1 MQLTELLPDSEEHKQ
16 MYYRVNTVSDAY
28 GTIQSQQW

>member
-1 MQLTELLPDSEEHKQ
+1 
-16 MYYRVNTVSDAY
+16 MYNRVNTVSDAY